1 MTNRAIFAIFILM
14 LGSLG
19 YAQKRG
25 SQELGGGIS
34 FWSQT
39 DNDTS
44 QTNLNL
50 DGIWGYYIMP
60 DFIFEFEPRL
70 SLHFVDNK
78 FDLTGLAM
86 MGLAKRFMD
95 LSNLDQNTGS
105 RWARKYERSTAGIFG
120 SVSGGLWAERSDNI
134 KDLRIYV
141 GPAMGLGLETR
152 SQLGSLTVLRVKFQY
167 LYLMPTPPVHEKNWS
182 MFTISVGF
190 SVISKL

>member
-1 MTNRAIFAIFILM
+1 MTNRAMIVIFILM

-39 DNDTS
+39 DKDTS
-44 QTNLNL
+44 ETSLNL
-50 DGIWGYYIMP
+50 DGIWGYYVTP

-70 SLHFVDNK
+70 SLHFAESK
-78 FDLTGLAM
+78 FDLTGLAIV
-86 MGLAKRFMD
+86 GLAKRLMD

-105 RWARKYERSTAGIFG
+105 QWARKYERSTAGIFG
-120 SVSGGLWAERSDNI
+120 SVSGGLWAERSNNI
-134 KDLRIYV
+134 HDERIYI
-141 GPAMGLGLETR
+141 GPALGAGVSTR
-152 SQLGSLTVLRVKFQY
+152 SMLGSLTVLRVKFQY
-167 LYLMPTPPVHEKNWS
+167 LYLMPTPPVHENPWS